1 MPQRLKILVVDDNAD
16 AADSLA
22 ALLKVL
28 GHDAKRVTD
37 PRLAV
42 PTALQMNPEVAFLD
56 IGMPHIN
63 GYELAAMLRETFGP
77 KMRLIALTGY
87 GSVRDREVSRLVGF
101 DAHLLKPAELH
112 AIDAALN
119 SLAPKG

>member
-1 MPQRLKILVVDDNAD
+1 M
-16 AADSLA
+16 
-22 ALLKVL
+22 KVL
-28 GHDAKRVTD
+28 GHDAKPVMD

-63 GYELAAMLRETFGP
+63 GYELAAMLRKTFGT

-87 GSVRDREVSRLVGF
+87 GSARDREVSRLVGF
-101 DAHLLKPAELH
+101 DAHLLKPAELQE
-112 AIDAALN
+112 IDAALN
-119 SLAPKG
+119 SLPPKG